1 MFYSVKEQG
10 LKNSGGYI
18 NEVAKWRGFFIRGGL
33 SQQVSKAHIVLITFV
48 LLHQKFL
55 NIMILIK
62 SAMHLVKPRLK
73 VA

>member
-1 MFYSVKEQG
+1 MFYSVIEQG
-10 LKNSGGYI
+10 QNNSGGYI
-18 NEVAKWRGFFIRGGL
+18 NEVAKWRGFLMRGGL
-33 SQQVSKAHIVLITFV
+33 SQQVRKAYIVLITLV

-73 VA
+73 VT